1 MAEGLHVGCVV
12 GRKAACLINGHGDDG
27 AHLGKQSVDG
37 ATLRMM
43 VAFSAILNIFGANV
57 W

>member
-1 MAEGLHVGCVV
+1 MGCVV